1 MNDERRVTP
10 EDDLRAALAPDDTI
24 TPLDPARVIAG
35 ARRRRKVRGLAT
47 AGVASAAVLAIA
59 AGGLLASDWTLGTS
73 PEPADPPLV
82 VSTEPTPT
90 PTVRPT
96 PLPTPLVPT
105 PSSLTPGS
113 TITSGSSVTTPGPT
127 ASDPP
132 TQGSASTPTVTSCLL
147 ASAGEPA
154 PGPAAKQRGILDGSL
169 IVVADSNYWMACDT
183 TFRTTPSARRPAEL
197 QRLAVQDNDAFAVAN
212 NVIETAAGHRDYF
225 WAAGMLPAGVATVRY
240 SFVDGAVV
248 DAKVS
253 NGFWMMRHVSSRPP
267 GAHDLGDRVRVQLLS
282 PTGAVLNDVR
292 LNWGT
297 QTCAQITH
305 GC

>member
-47 AGVASAAVLAIA
+47 AGVASVAVLAVA
-59 AGGLLASDWTLGTS
+59 AGGLLASDWTLGTA

-90 PTVRPT
+90 PRPT
-96 PLPTPLVPT
+96 PLPPT
-105 PSSLTPGS
+105 PSNLTPGA
-113 TITSGSSVTTPGPT
+113 TITSGSGVTTPGPT

-132 TQGSASTPTVTSCLL
+132 TSPPTPPTVPSCLV
-147 ASAGEPA
+147 ASNGEPA
-154 PGPAAKQRGILDGSL
+154 PGPAAKQRGTLGNSL

-183 TFRTTPSARRPAEL
+183 TFRTTPSARRPAKL
-197 QRLAVQDNDAFAVAN
+197 QRPAVQDNDAFAVAN
-212 NVIETAAGHRDYF
+212 NVIETAAGQRDYF

-253 NGFWMMRHVSSRPP
+253 NGFWMMRHVSTLPP

-297 QTCAQITH
+297 QTCAQISH